1 MATQEDVRVLI
12 DLPLNQPGIADWSD
26 KLQAYVVNG
35 KQFTVDE
42 YQPYH
47 YRLKPVQDVF
57 DGYLGWFGQGTATC
71 RGGEHDNTTLTVLCR
86 AETPEA
92 NRALSA

>member
-1 MATQEDVRVLI
+1 MTDEPDVRILI
-12 DLPLNQPGIADWSD
+12 DLPLNSPGIADWSD

-35 KQFTVDE
+35 KQFTVEE

-57 DGYLGWFGQGTATC
+57 DGYMGWFGQGTATC
-71 RGGEHDNTTLTVLCR
+71 RGGARDSETLTVLCR
-86 AETPEA
+86 AETAEA
-92 NRALSA
+92 NKALSE